1 MKLGDMSRKQAK
13 RIVDKEQ
20 MAKDR
25 VLRKDGTILRTPKPI
40 NYHYDY
46 KPKTQEEF
54 EQLGDEVLA
63 FAQLPTT
70 TNINRFCFDKKIS
83 PYRFKRFD
91 NAYFQEMLELAKYI
105 IADRNRTAVNDKV
118 FDKDIY
124 IKELRELDRD
134 YKEDCDDQ
142 IAKRVAGTKEALGSI
157 TMVDWMTYDEN
168 KDGDGKSLQQMP
180 KK

>member
-1 MKLGDMSRKQAK
+1 MNKKTTKATADIDNKFTGTQL
-13 RIVDKEQ
+13 
-20 MAKDR
+20 AKDR
-25 VLRKDGTILRTPKPI
+25 ILRKNTVPVRAIKPI

-70 TNINRFCFDKKIS
+70 TNINRFCFDKKIT

-91 NAYFQEMLELAKYI
+91 NAYFQEMLELSKYI
-105 IADRNRTAVNDKV
+105 IADRNRSAVNSKT

-134 YKEDCDDQ
+134 YREDQDDQ
-142 IAKRVAGTKEALGSI
+142 IAKRVAGAKQDLGNI
-157 TMVDWMTYDEN
+157 TVVDHMLEE
-168 KDGDGKSLQQMP
+168 K
-180 KK
+180 